1 MTQKDLV
8 LRLETAGLPLAYRAF
23 RSRQD
28 PPFLCYEYVY
38 DTVLYADDGVY
49 YSSGHYQVE
58 LYTAR
63 KDPELEAKVE
73 WALAGLAWE
82 KEAEYLDDQ
91 QVYEV
96 RYDIEV

>member
-1 MTQKDLV
+1 M
-8 LRLETAGLPLAYRAF
+8 
-23 RSRQD
+23 
-28 PPFLCYEYVY
+28 
-38 DTVLYADDGVY
+38 
-49 YSSGHYQVE
+49 E

-73 WALAGLAWE
+73 QALAGLAWE